1 MNPQNKTRA
10 LAVRALI
17 DLHQAHCCQKSK
29 GSALF
34 NLASA
39 TMIQLFAE
47 KYTITPYGSFPN
59 CKRAANSYGNESFS
73 KLTTESG
80 TNECSTVSIESSWRF
95 PHMFSLSF
103 VLAGDATRN
112 KLCSK
117 PFRDLITQ
125 ILHFLPDQRKQ
136 RLEAALLRVPRAVEA
151 GWDCHLHVSFRAGAR
166 FHHSWP
172 KCDLTFMPWLQRE
185 SSSSR
190 GWKGQL
196 WKTGHGIHSLSVR
209 SPVAWLRS
217 EPECGTAP
225 LSAREA
231 ISSCLPKDSSI
242 SHKPQNG
249 SQKKGKKQLLRQNK

>member
-10 LAVRALI
+10 LAARALI

-39 TMIQLFAE
+39 IMIQLFAE

-59 CKRAANSYGNESFS
+59 CKRAANFYGNESLS

-80 TNECSTVSIESSWRF
+80 TNECSTVSIEGSWRF

-125 ILHFLPDQRKQ
+125 ILHFPPDQRKGSGF
-136 RLEAALLRVPRAVEA
+136 RVPCWESPVLWRLPGTVTSTLPSEQEPHFTTADPNA
-151 GWDCHLHVSFRAGAR
+151 TSA
-166 FHHSWP
+166 SWP
-172 KCDLTFMPWLQRE
+172 GCRGNPALPGAGRAQEGGRQAMEFIHCLC
-185 SSSSR
+185 SS
-190 GWKGQL
+190 
-196 WKTGHGIHSLSVR
+196 T
-209 SPVAWLRS
+209 AWLCL
-217 EPECGTAP
+217 EPKCGTAP
-225 LSAREA
+225 LSARGA
-231 ISSCLPKDSSI
+231 ISSC
-242 SHKPQNG
+242 
-249 SQKKGKKQLLRQNK
+249 

>member
-39 TMIQLFAE
+39 LMIQLFAE

-59 CKRAANSYGNESFS
+59 CKRAANFYGNESLS

-80 TNECSTVSIESSWRF
+80 TNECSTVSIGGSWRF
-95 PHMFSLSF
+95 PHIFSLSF

-125 ILHFLPDQRKQ
+125 ILHFPPDQRKQ
-136 RLEAALLRVPRAVEA
+136 RLESALLRVPSAVEA
-151 GWDCHLHVSFRAGAR
+151 DWDWHLHTPLRAGAR
-166 FHHSWP
+166 FYHSWP
-172 KCDLTFMPWLQRE
+172 KCHLSFMTWLQRE

-190 GWKGQL
+190 GWKGSRE
-196 WKTGHGIHSLSVR
+196 WKAGHGIHSLSLLFQSMTVLGARVWDCSFECQR
-209 SPVAWLRS
+209 SYF
-217 EPECGTAP
+217 
-225 LSAREA
+225 
-231 ISSCLPKDSSI
+231 K
-242 SHKPQNG
+242 
-249 SQKKGKKQLLRQNK
+249 LLAQRLINKS

>member
-39 TMIQLFAE
+39 IMIQLFAE

-59 CKRAANSYGNESFS
+59 CKRAANFYGNESVS

-80 TNECSTVSIESSWRF
+80 TNECSTVSIEGSWRF

-125 ILHFLPDQRKQ
+125 ILHFSPDQRKQ
-136 RLEAALLRVPRAVEA
+136 RLESALLRVPSAVEA
-151 GWDCHLHVSFRAGAR
+151 DWDCHLHIPFIAGAR
-166 FHHSWP
+166 FYQTPPHLHNLAAEGTQLCQRLKEP
-172 KCDLTFMPWLQRE
+172 IVEDRPWNSFTVLCSHRMTVLVARVWDCSFECQR
-185 SSSSR
+185 SYF
-190 GWKGQL
+190 K
-196 WKTGHGIHSLSVR
+196 
-209 SPVAWLRS
+209 
-217 EPECGTAP
+217 
-225 LSAREA
+225 
-231 ISSCLPKDSSI
+231 
-242 SHKPQNG
+242 
-249 SQKKGKKQLLRQNK
+249 LLAQRLINKS